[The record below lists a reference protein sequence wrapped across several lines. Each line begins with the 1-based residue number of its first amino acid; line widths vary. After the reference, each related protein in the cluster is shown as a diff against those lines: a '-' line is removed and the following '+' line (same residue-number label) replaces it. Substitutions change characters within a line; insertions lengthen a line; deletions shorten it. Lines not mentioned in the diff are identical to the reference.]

1 MTPTSSERGQET
13 RQRLLDA
20 AAQLIVE
27 DGWGAVTTR
36 RAADRAGLRPGLV
49 HYHFRTVEDLLV
61 EASLAAARREAG
73 SAAELLASAGD
84 PEEGV
89 TQVLEMLSSYSAAD
103 PSTVLF
109 SEMLLAS
116 TRVER
121 LRGELAE
128 LLGEW
133 RGAVADWL
141 ASVSAASGGEA
152 SAGEPGGEVSAG
164 EPGSEA
170 SAGEPGGA
178 SAAREDHEATALLLG
193 AALDGLVLHRLIDPA
208 LARIPV
214 TDQLARLAG
223 ARGGTG
229 RR

>member
-61 EASLAAARREAG
+61 EASLAAARREVG
-73 SAAELLASAGD
+73 SAAELLASTGD

-89 TQVLEMLSSYSAAD
+89 TQVLELMSSYSAAD

-141 ASVSAASGGEA
+141 ASASAASG
-152 SAGEPGGEVSAG
+152 SAVP
-164 EPGSEA
+164 
-170 SAGEPGGA
+170 AGEPGGA
-178 SAAREDHEATALLLG
+178 SAREDHEATALLLG
-193 AALDGLVLHRLIDPA
+193 AALDGLVLHRLIDPS

-223 ARGGTG
+223 ASRRTG

>member
-61 EASLAAARREAG
+61 EASLAAARREVG
-73 SAAELLASAGD
+73 SAAELLASTGD

-89 TQVLEMLSSYSAAD
+89 TQVLELMSSYSAAD

-141 ASVSAASGGEA
+141 ASASAASG
-152 SAGEPGGEVSAG
+152 SAVPAG
-164 EPGSEA
+164 EPGSA
-170 SAGEPGGA
+170 VPAGEPGGA
-178 SAAREDHEATALLLG
+178 SAREDHEATALLLG
-193 AALDGLVLHRLIDPA
+193 AALDGLVLHRLIDPS

-223 ARGGTG
+223 ASRRTG

>member
-61 EASLAAARREAG
+61 EASLAAARREVD
-73 SAAELLASAGD
+73 SAAELLSATAD
-84 PEEGV
+84 PGEGV
-89 TQVLEMLSSYSAAD
+89 TQVLEMMSSYSAAD
-103 PSTVLF
+103 PSTILF

-128 LLGEW
+128 LLGVW
-133 RGAVADWL
+133 RRAVADWL
-141 ASVSAASGGEA
+141 RSVDAP
-152 SAGEPGGEVSAG
+152 SAGGGLTDGA
-164 EPGSEA
+164 EA
-170 SAGEPGGA
+170 P
-178 SAAREDHEATALLLG
+178 ARADEHYEATAVLLG

-208 LARIPV
+208 LAEISV

-223 ARGGTG
+223 ARDGTG
-229 RR
+229 RG